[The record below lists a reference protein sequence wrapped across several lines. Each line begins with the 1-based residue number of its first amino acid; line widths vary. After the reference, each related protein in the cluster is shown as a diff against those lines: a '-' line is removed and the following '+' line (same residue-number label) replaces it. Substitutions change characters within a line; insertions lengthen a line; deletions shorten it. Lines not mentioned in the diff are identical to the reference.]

1 MSVCF
6 NDCLIY
12 RVVSFISGRGT
23 FDTEREG
30 IWMSASDE
38 LSVADSYLMK
48 FQRETL
54 FLCLIYAKQSNIFK
68 IVVQG
73 VLEGIFGT
81 RSTA

>member
-1 MSVCF
+1 M
-6 NDCLIY
+6 
-12 RVVSFISGRGT
+12 SFISGGGRGT

-38 LSVADSYLMK
+38 LSVTDSLLNEIPK
-48 FQRETL
+48 RNSFW
-54 FLCLIYAKQSNIFK
+54 CLIYAKQSNIFK

-81 RSTA
+81 RSTV